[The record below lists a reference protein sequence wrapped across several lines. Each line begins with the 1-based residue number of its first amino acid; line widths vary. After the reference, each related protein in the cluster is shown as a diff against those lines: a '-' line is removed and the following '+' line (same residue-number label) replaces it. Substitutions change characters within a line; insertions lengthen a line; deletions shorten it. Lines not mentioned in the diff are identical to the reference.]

1 MFTRETL
8 IEVLPFL
15 ILWSFLASLGVAI
28 GRKKGVGMAA
38 AILGTFPLWVA
49 PFAFWLFKQPDIEG
63 GGSRSDDGRPPG

>member
-15 ILWSFLASLGVAI
+15 ILWSFLASFGVAI

-49 PFAFWLFKQPDIEG
+49 PFAYWLFRQPDIDRA
-63 GGSRSDDGRPPG
+63 GSRSDDGRSSG